1 MFVKSVLAV
10 GLAAAATLGQA
21 QTATYAITIEPK
33 GGSQSPS
40 LDKLIGTMG
49 VL

>member
-1 MFVKSVLAV
+1 MPLNVFADKNTIIPVDFID
-10 GLAAAATLGQA
+10 

-49 VL
+49 VI